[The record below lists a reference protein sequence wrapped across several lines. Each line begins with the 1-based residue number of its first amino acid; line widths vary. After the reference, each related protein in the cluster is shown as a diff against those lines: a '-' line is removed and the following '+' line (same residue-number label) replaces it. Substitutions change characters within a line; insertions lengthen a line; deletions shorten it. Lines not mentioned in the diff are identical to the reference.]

1 MSVNFIYKKF
11 FLLPSLSSQS
21 FNQILRLFLLSL
33 IVSTHSVQAN
43 EENTESFVTD
53 FKVLTEDNLPE
64 YVSRM
69 SQHYYEQ
76 VESLGSYFQLYQQKR
91 DPRGFNVWHLRGF
104 SPTFNT
110 LNDESQQ
117 VAKANEE
124 FLTGRPEQALS
135 TIFAELKEV
144 SVHLMLSFREN
155 DPEAFKLADAKVK
168 EHGEQIA
175 TLLRSHNL
183 ETEIREVS
191 LN

>member
-1 MSVNFIYKKF
+1 MTVNFIYKKF

-43 EENTESFVTD
+43 DENTESFVTE
-53 FKVLTEDNLPE
+53 FKGLTEDNLPE

-76 VESLGSYFQLYQQKR
+76 VESLGNYFQLYQQKR

-104 SPTFNT
+104 SPSFNA
-110 LNDESQQ
+110 LNDQSQQ
-117 VAKANEE
+117 VATANEK
-124 FLTGRPEQALS
+124 FLAERPEQALS

-144 SVHLMLSFREN
+144 SVNLMVSFREN
-155 DPEAFKLADAKVK
+155 DPEAFKLANTKVK

-175 TLLRSHNL
+175 TLLKAHNL
-183 ETEIREVS
+183 EAEIREVS